1 MKDLIQQARADP
13 GKLNFGTGTLTARL
27 AGELFKSLTGVDMVV
42 VPYKGS
48 AGTTHGLLCNDV
60 TFTLDG
66 VPTSMPHIR
75 SGIFR
80 VLANLSLRPIAAL
93 PDVPVLAREPGLAG
107 FDVSVWL
114 GLLAPTGTPLDI
126 VNKLH
131 QEMVRILGLPEV
143 KDKLALIGLDAG
155 GTGPAG
161 FSAFIRAES
170 ER

>member
-13 GKLNFGTGTLTARL
+13 GKLNFGAGTLTTRL

-48 AGTTHGLLCNDV
+48 AGTTHGPLCNEV

-75 SGIFR
+75 SGKFR
-80 VLANLSLRPIAAL
+80 VLANLSQRPIAAL
-93 PDVPVLAREPGLAG
+93 PDVPVLAREPGLAR
-107 FDVSVWL
+107 FDVSVW
-114 GLLAPTGTPLDI
+114 
-126 VNKLH
+126 
-131 QEMVRILGLPEV
+131 LGLPEV

-155 GTGPAG
+155 GTGPAE

-170 ER
+170 ERWSKVIRDAGFRVE